1 MGRRRRLLEERRN
14 FLRRAEITMRQNL
27 AAILSFFATRDSG
40 VRRFWVIP
48 RPQHWF
54 DMLLSR
60 RDLDSEWPKHFRMSR
75 QTFMKLV
82 EIVGPQMTGQDSRF
96 RSATPVEKKVAAAL
110 WRLATGNSYR
120 CIGISLGIGT
130 SNAWLCTVKFCE
142 VNRLNRLRCAVQ
154 SRPHN
159 PITS

>member
-1 MGRRRRLLEERRN
+1 MMDEERERKLIIYALSKLRRSCLHRRRVIALILQYMGRRRRLLEERRN
-14 FLRRAEITMRQNL
+14 FLRRGEIMMRQNL
-27 AAILSFFATRDSG
+27 AAILSFLPTRDSG

-96 RSATPVEKKVAAAL
+96 RSATPVEKKVEL
-110 WRLATGNSYR
+110 PLDPLE
-120 CIGISLGIGT
+120 SLGQPGVLKVI
-130 SNAWLCTVKFCE
+130 
-142 VNRLNRLRCAVQ
+142 
-154 SRPHN
+154 
-159 PITS
+159 

>member
-1 MGRRRRLLEERRN
+1 MMDEERERKLIIYALSKLRRSCLHRRRVIALILQYMGRRRRLLEERRN

-110 WRLATGNSYR
+110 WRL
-120 CIGISLGIGT
+120 
-130 SNAWLCTVKFCE
+130 TV
-142 VNRLNRLRCAVQ
+142 N
-154 SRPHN
+154 PH
-159 PITS
+159 